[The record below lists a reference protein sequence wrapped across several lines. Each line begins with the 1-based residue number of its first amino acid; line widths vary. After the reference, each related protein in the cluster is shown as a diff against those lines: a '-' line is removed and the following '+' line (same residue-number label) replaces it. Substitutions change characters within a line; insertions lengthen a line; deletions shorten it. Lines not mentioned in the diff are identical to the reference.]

1 MNTAVMA
8 LYKEHKVNPLGGCLP
23 MLLQIPVFF
32 ALYQVFLNA
41 VELRAAFFIGHIHD
55 LSAPDIL
62 FVLGPLPIHLMP
74 ILMTLSTFWMQVLTP
89 TDPNQK
95 PLMMLMPLMML
106 FIMYNLPS
114 GVILYWTVNNV
125 LSALQQQW
133 VNHVDD
139 RQMAAAS
146 S

>member
-1 MNTAVMA
+1 
-8 LYKEHKVNPLGGCLP
+8 
-23 MLLQIPVFF
+23 
-32 ALYQVFLNA
+32 
-41 VELRAAFFIGHIHD
+41 
-55 LSAPDIL
+55 
-62 FVLGPLPIHLMP
+62 MP

>member
-1 MNTAVMA
+1 
-8 LYKEHKVNPLGGCLP
+8 
-23 MLLQIPVFF
+23 
-32 ALYQVFLNA
+32 
-41 VELRAAFFIGHIHD
+41 
-55 LSAPDIL
+55 
-62 FVLGPLPIHLMP
+62 
-74 ILMTLSTFWMQVLTP
+74 
-89 TDPNQK
+89 
-95 PLMMLMPLMML
+95 
-106 FIMYNLPS
+106 MYNLPS